1 MDTRDYFAYIENEEI
16 YQAVIVNGI
25 LRACESIDIATANVK
40 DLRVPSATR
49 KTSKS
54 IVQVLREQA
63 ERGVKIRLLHS
74 GVPSERFIESLK
86 VNGPAKVPNF
96 KMRRCPRV
104 HFKSAVFDGTRGYL
118 GSANLTGA
126 GFGAKSA
133 RNRNFEMGLLV
144 EDEGTIRKIGM
155 LFNSVWNGVECTR
168 CGRKK
173 FCPVPLEEP
182 DF

>member
-1 MDTRDYFAYIENEEI
+1 MDNRDYYAYLENEEI
-16 YQAVIVNGI
+16 YQAVIVDGI
-25 LRACESIDIATANVK
+25 LRAAETIDIATANVK

-54 IVQVLREQA
+54 IVKVLREQA

-86 VNGPAKVPNF
+86 KYGPANVPNF
-96 KMRRCPRV
+96 RMRRCPRV
-104 HFKSAVFDGTRGYL
+104 HFKAAVFDGARAYL

-133 RNRNFEMGLLV
+133 RNRNFETGVLV
-144 EDEGTIRKIGM
+144 EDEGTIRKIGR
-155 LFNSVWNGVECTR
+155 LFNSVWDGAECTR

-182 DF
+182 NF